1 MTSARIHDVD
11 VVLGGTAIIRSVGLE
26 FVAGEFLALV
36 GPNGSGKST
45 LLRTLYRALRPDS
58 GVVTVDGIDLWKIPS
73 VQVARTIAVV
83 AQERP
88 DEFDFTVA
96 DIVRLGRTPYL
107 GRMARIDAAH
117 DRICVDALTRTGALH
132 LSSRVFHTL
141 SGGEK
146 QRVLI
151 ARALAQEPEILILDE
166 PTNHLDIAAQ
176 LEILT
181 LVHAL
186 DGVTVIAALHDL
198 NHAAAYADRVAV
210 MKDGALAGCGPPP
223 EILTPALIERVFGVK
238 ATVGINPDTGRHHFS
253 FSPLPTRREHS

>member
-1 MTSARIHDVD
+1 MTSAELRDVD
-11 VVLGGTAIIRSVGLE
+11 VVLGGTTIVRSVGLE
-26 FVAGEFLALV
+26 FLSGEFLALV

-45 LLRTLYRALRPDS
+45 LLRTLYRALRPHR
-58 GVVTVDGIDLWKIPS
+58 GVVSVDGINLWKIPPI
-73 VQVARTIAVV
+73 QVARTIAVV

-96 DIVRLGRTPYL
+96 DVVRLGRTPYL
-107 GRMARIDAAH
+107 ARMARIGAAH
-117 DRICVDALTRTGALH
+117 DRICADALTRTGALH
-132 LSSRVFHTL
+132 LAARVFHTL

-186 DGVTVIAALHDL
+186 EGVTVIAALHDL

-210 MKDGALAGCGPPP
+210 MKDGSLAGCGTPR
-223 EILTPALIERVFGVK
+223 EILTPALIEG
-238 ATVGINPDTGRHHFS
+238 HQFS
-253 FSPLPTRREHS
+253 FSPLPTRRNHP